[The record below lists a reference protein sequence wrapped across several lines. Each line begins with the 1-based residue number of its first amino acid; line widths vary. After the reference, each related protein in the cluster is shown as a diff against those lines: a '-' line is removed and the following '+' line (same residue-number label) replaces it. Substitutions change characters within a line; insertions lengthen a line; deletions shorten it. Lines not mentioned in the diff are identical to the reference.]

1 MIESLISIIEGHCT
15 AGQGA
20 ARSETSRLSHVSV
33 SYRRPR
39 AGELCRLCGQGTC
52 VRGDDRRSTAVA
64 GRAATAALAAPCAHR
79 TPGDTRRRRNVQ
91 FAWPP
96 PHRAVATPDT
106 ADSTQQTETASGPHA
121 AQWPTRL
128 ILDHVCTLRPGPL
141 DGALR
146 LSHRYYL
153 ELLKN
158 TDPDHRACCLYS
170 LLFRPRS
177 IAYAEIT

>member
-64 GRAATAALAAPCAHR
+64 GRAPTAALAAPRAH